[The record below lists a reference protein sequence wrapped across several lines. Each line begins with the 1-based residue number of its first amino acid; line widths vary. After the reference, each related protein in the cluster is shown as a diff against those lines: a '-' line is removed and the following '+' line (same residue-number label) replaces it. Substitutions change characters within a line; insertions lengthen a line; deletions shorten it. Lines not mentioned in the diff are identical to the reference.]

1 MKAIKLLVV
10 LASTVV
16 FGSAAGATQQPRS
29 TGDTSGPAAGS
40 PVEPST
46 VVQKENPFVAGR
58 PTSQSDTAAGAP
70 GMEAARGTQAG
81 AAASDATGK
90 NK

>member
-1 MKAIKLLVV
+1 MKAIKLLVLLV
-10 LASTVV
+10 PTLA
-16 FGSAAGATQQPRS
+16 FGGAAEAAQQRPL
-29 TGDTSGPAAGS
+29 GDTSGPAVGT

-81 AAASDATGK
+81 AAASDASGK